1 VLSLALPGRVFLCAT
16 PTDMRKSFDGLS
28 AVVREHLQQDP
39 LAGDLFV
46 FRNKRGDRLKLLYWD
61 EDGLA
66 VWCKRLEEG
75 TFQFPAARAGNA
87 IEVKATELA
96 LILGG
101 IELRSV
107 ERRKRYQRPTSS
119 DSSAPS

>member
-1 VLSLALPGRVFLCAT
+1 MLSLALPGRVFLCAT
-16 PTDMRKSFDGLS
+16 PTDMRKSFDGLA
-28 AVVREHLQQDP
+28 AVVRDHLNQDP

-46 FRNKRGDRLKLLYWD
+46 FRNRRGDRLKLLYWD

-66 VWCKRLEEG
+66 VWAKRLEAG
-75 TFQFPAARAGNA
+75 TFQFPASTSDGAV
-87 IEVKATELA
+87 EVRATELA

-107 ERRKRYQRPTSS
+107 ERRKRYQRPTS
-119 DSSAPS
+119 APS

>member
-1 VLSLALPGRVFLCAT
+1 MLSLALPGRVFVCVT

-28 AVVREHLQQDP
+28 AVVRDHLKQDP

-46 FRNKRGDRLKLLYWD
+46 FRNRRGDRLKLLYWD

-66 VWCKRLEEG
+66 VWAKRLEEG
-75 TFQFPAARAGNA
+75 TFEFPASPSDDHAV
-87 IEVKATELA
+87 EVKATELA

-107 ERRKRYQRPTSS
+107 ERRKRYRRPTTS
-119 DSSAPS
+119 

>member
-1 VLSLALPGRVFLCAT
+1 MLSLALPGRVFVCVT

-28 AVVREHLQQDP
+28 AVVRDHLKQDP

-66 VWCKRLEEG
+66 VWAKRLEQG
-75 TFQFPAARAGNA
+75 TFQFPASDAPDDAV
-87 IEVKATELA
+87 EVKATELA

-101 IELRSV
+101 IDLDSV
-107 ERRKRYQRPTSS
+107 ERRKRYRRPTSS
-119 DSSAPS
+119 

>member
-1 VLSLALPGRVFLCAT
+1 VLSLALPGRVFVCVT

-28 AVVREHLQQDP
+28 AVVRDHLKQDP

-46 FRNKRGDRLKLLYWD
+46 FRNRRGDRLKLLYWD

-66 VWCKRLEEG
+66 VWAKRLEEG
-75 TFQFPAARAGNA
+75 TFQLPTPTSDDAAV
-87 IEVKATELA
+87 EVKATELA

-101 IELRSV
+101 IELASAQ
-107 ERRKRYQRPTSS
+107 RRKRYQRPTTS
-119 DSSAPS
+119 